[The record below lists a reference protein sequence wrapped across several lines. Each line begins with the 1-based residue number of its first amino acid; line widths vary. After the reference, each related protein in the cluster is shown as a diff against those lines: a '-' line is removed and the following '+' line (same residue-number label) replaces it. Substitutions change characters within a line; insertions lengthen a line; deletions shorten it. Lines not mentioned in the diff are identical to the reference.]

1 MQYDKPNRDRIKW
14 QCPSQNSIKCNVDAP
29 FSEYHNTVRI
39 GICLRDGCG
48 MFLGEKSMWLE
59 PVMSVAIGEVLGL
72 LVAIDWVEE
81 LASTIFFL
89 FDNS

>member
-1 MQYDKPNRDRIKW
+1 MQ
-14 QCPSQNSIKCNVDAP
+14 
-29 FSEYHNTVRI
+29 I

-48 MFLGEKSMWLE
+48 KSLGAKTMWLE
-59 PVMSVAIGEVLGL
+59 PVMSVAIGEALGL
-72 LVAIDWVEE
+72 LVAIDWVKE